1 MSATRPVQ
9 ELSQSCSFMFRRR
22 TENPPLNLLDPVHN
36 KELWRPI
43 AISQHS
49 FPSKLISHLIPKI
62 FSETSKSVLFSTR
75 FSWDFDVSDTWM
87 MAIFREQKIHHL
99 IGQIQYIFRKRTM
112 RINRFIAGKR
122 CERSGHAFL
131 LSESQYLNI
140 LFHHISWNL
149 AWIMS
154 KLQHFICKTKK
165 IFSFGFPLD
174 PRLSSQ
180 IQRNPSGSPPDFH
193 EISAFLTTG
202 LFYSDS
208 IIYSGFTDVFL
219 SCWTFPAAYFLGF
232 QMKFLARSGSFWNLT
247 FPAHLAAF

>member
-1 MSATRPVQ
+1 MHFLRGRVATTGRGWVQ
-9 ELSQSCSFMFRRR
+9 KS
-22 TENPPLNLLDPVHN
+22 ENSPLNWPDPVH
-36 KELWRPI
+36 
-43 AISQHS
+43 
-49 FPSKLISHLIPKI
+49 IPKKNDENQSI
-62 FSETSKSVLFSTR
+62 YRRQTLR
-75 FSWDFDVSDTWM
+75 
-87 MAIFREQKIHHL
+87 AI
-99 IGQIQYIFRKRTM
+99 
-112 RINRFIAGKR
+112 
-122 CERSGHAFL
+122 GHAFL
-131 LSESQYLNI
+131 LSESQYLNS

-180 IQRNPSGSPPDFH
+180 IQRNSSGSPPDFH

-202 LFYSDS
+202 LFYSES

-232 QMKFLARSGSFWNLT
+232 QMKFLARSGSFWNST
-247 FPAHLAAF
+247 FAGHLAAF